1 MCTTSHFISLVLG
14 SNVLCCILRTY
25 VFLPDALFAWL
36 VCGGRGMGDIATQQK
51 QKLCKH
57 SSGSVPLER
66 EGEPHVGLGSNDG
79 LFC

>member
-1 MCTTSHFISLVLG
+1 
-14 SNVLCCILRTY
+14 
-25 VFLPDALFAWL
+25 
-36 VCGGRGMGDIATQQK
+36 MGDIATQQK